1 LIPHEG
7 EEKDTT
13 KGTIKI
19 GDKLSCQMSHM
30 LSGRQKT
37 SCTFHRKM
45 NGMHVYIDA
54 IRESPNGRHSKDLMP
69 KSKPKPLGAKW
80 AKREI
85 EEVGDPHGG
94 RTEKA

>member
-1 LIPHEG
+1 
-7 EEKDTT
+7 
-13 KGTIKI
+13 
-19 GDKLSCQMSHM
+19 
-30 LSGRQKT
+30 
-37 SCTFHRKM
+37 M